1 MNLLFSVI
9 FIALGTVSFVLA
21 VNNILQE
28 DKNIV
33 SNWYFLFLG
42 LFSFLWDLGMA
53 VFTLQMTA
61 EQAAFWRSFY
71 LIGIMGVI
79 VMAGILVG
87 IWLDIP
93 PVFRKIVDSY
103 VVFGSLLSYPVLCTP
118 NACEFVVTNYG
129 ISNSKPLPREP
140 M

>member
-1 MNLLFSVI
+1 MNLLFSII

-53 VFTLQMTA
+53 VFTLQVTP
-61 EQAAFWRSFY
+61 EQAEFWRSFY

-93 PVFRKIVDSY
+93 SVFRK
-103 VVFGSLLSYPVLCTP
+103 
-118 NACEFVVTNYG
+118 FVE
-129 ISNSKPLPREP
+129 S
-140 M
+140 